1 MEIEWKLHINGG
13 KLSTIAK
20 VQPPSNIRTGKFS
33 SALYQQDDDGLWRT
47 AFAPAIRQ
55 HFDIPRQ
62 GLHTELGARR
72 RIRKYLELWA
82 IAGYPTGSYP
92 TGSK

>member
-1 MEIEWKLHINGG
+1 MDIEWKLHMGGG

-20 VQPPSNIRTGKFS
+20 VTVPSNIRTLPFS
-33 SALYQQDDDGLWRT
+33 AALFQQDEKGLWRT

-55 HFDIPRQ
+55 HFDIPTQ

-82 IAGYPTGSYP
+82 IAGYPTGS
-92 TGSK
+92 K

>member
-1 MEIEWKLHINGG
+1 MDIEWKLHMGGG

-20 VQPPSNIRTGKFS
+20 VTVPSNIRTGKFS

-47 AFAPAIRQ
+47 AFAPAIRL
-55 HFDIPRQ
+55 HFNPPTTP
-62 GLHTELGARR
+62 LHTELGARR

-82 IAGYPTGSYP
+82 IAGYPTGS
-92 TGSK
+92 K

>member
-1 MEIEWKLHINGG
+1 MEIEWKLHMNGG

-20 VQPPSNIRTGKFS
+20 VTVPSNLRPL
-33 SALYQQDDDGLWRT
+33 SAALFQQDDDGLWRT

-55 HFDIPRQ
+55 HFDIPKQ

-82 IAGYPTGSYP
+82 IAGYPTGS
-92 TGSK
+92 K